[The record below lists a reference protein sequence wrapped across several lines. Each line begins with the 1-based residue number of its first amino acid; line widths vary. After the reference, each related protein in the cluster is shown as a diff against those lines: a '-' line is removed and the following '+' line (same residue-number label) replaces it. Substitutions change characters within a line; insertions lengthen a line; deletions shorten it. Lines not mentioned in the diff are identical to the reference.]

1 MNQIKFHKRLGL
13 ILDEI
18 YDIFNSSTRQEQLNA
33 LLLKKLTDSKLK
45 IDSCYTSLDKSN
57 SLLNYDYKDIPTLKH
72 YFNNYLVSS
81 FFYVTVTLEIYTR
94 IFKTISQ
101 LI

>member
-33 LLLKKLTDSKLK
+33 LLLKKLTDLIIISFHQFLKL
-45 IDSCYTSLDKSN
+45 
-57 SLLNYDYKDIPTLKH
+57 
-72 YFNNYLVSS
+72 F
-81 FFYVTVTLEIYTR
+81 
-94 IFKTISQ
+94 

>member
-1 MNQIKFHKRLGL
+1 MLYYK
-13 ILDEI
+13 
-18 YDIFNSSTRQEQLNA
+18 
-33 LLLKKLTDSKLK
+33 KKLTDSKLK

-81 FFYVTVTLEIYTR
+81 V
-94 IFKTISQ
+94 S
-101 LI
+101 

>member
-45 IDSCYTSLDKSN
+45 IDSCYTSLDKNN

-81 FFYVTVTLEIYTR
+81 V
-94 IFKTISQ
+94 S
-101 LI
+101 

>member
-33 LLLKKLTDSKLK
+33 LLLK
-45 IDSCYTSLDKSN
+45 N
-57 SLLNYDYKDIPTLKH
+57 SLTQSLKLI
-72 YFNNYLVSS
+72 LVIHHLIK
-81 FFYVTVTLEIYTR
+81 VTLY
-94 IFKTISQ
+94 
-101 LI
+101 

>member
-45 IDSCYTSLDKSN
+45 IDT
-57 SLLNYDYKDIPTLKH
+57 
-72 YFNNYLVSS
+72 
-81 FFYVTVTLEIYTR
+81 
-94 IFKTISQ
+94 
-101 LI
+101 

>member
-33 LLLKKLTDSKLK
+33 LLLKKLTESLKL
-45 IDSCYTSLDKSN
+45 I
-57 SLLNYDYKDIPTLKH
+57 
-72 YFNNYLVSS
+72 LVIHHLIK
-81 FFYVTVTLEIYTR
+81 VTLY
-94 IFKTISQ
+94 
-101 LI
+101 

>member
-57 SLLNYDYKDIPTLKH
+57 
-72 YFNNYLVSS
+72 
-81 FFYVTVTLEIYTR
+81 
-94 IFKTISQ
+94 
-101 LI
+101 

>member
-45 IDSCYTSLDKSN
+45 LI
-57 SLLNYDYKDIPTLKH
+57 
-72 YFNNYLVSS
+72 LVIHHLIK
-81 FFYVTVTLEIYTR
+81 VTLY
-94 IFKTISQ
+94 
-101 LI
+101 

>member
-45 IDSCYTSLDKSN
+45 ID
-57 SLLNYDYKDIPTLKH
+57 YKDIPTLKH

-81 FFYVTVTLEIYTR
+81 V
-94 IFKTISQ
+94 S
-101 LI
+101 

>member
-33 LLLKKLTDSKLK
+33 LLLK
-45 IDSCYTSLDKSN
+45 N
-57 SLLNYDYKDIPTLKH
+57 SLTQSLKLI
-72 YFNNYLVSS
+72 LVIHHLIK
-81 FFYVTVTLEIYTR
+81 VTL
-94 IFKTISQ
+94 
-101 LI
+101 

>member
-57 SLLNYDYKDIPTLKH
+57 SLLNYDYTLKH

-81 FFYVTVTLEIYTR
+81 V
-94 IFKTISQ
+94 S
-101 LI
+101 

>member
-13 ILDEI
+13 ILDENLR
-18 YDIFNSSTRQEQLNA
+18 YFNSSTRQRTTECFIIKNF
-33 LLLKKLTDSKLK
+33 TDSKLK

-81 FFYVTVTLEIYTR
+81 V
-94 IFKTISQ
+94 S
-101 LI
+101 

>member
-45 IDSCYTSLDKSN
+45 SN

-81 FFYVTVTLEIYTR
+81 V
-94 IFKTISQ
+94 S
-101 LI
+101 